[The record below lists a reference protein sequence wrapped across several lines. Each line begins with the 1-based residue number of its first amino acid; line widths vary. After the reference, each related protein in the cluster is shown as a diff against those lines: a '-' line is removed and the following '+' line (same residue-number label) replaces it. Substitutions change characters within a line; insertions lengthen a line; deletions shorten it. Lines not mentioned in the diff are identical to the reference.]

1 MKRFCLTVDL
11 KNDPGLIRAYE
22 EHHKN
27 VWPEIIKS
35 IKEPGIVNMEIYRF
49 ASRLFMIMEVK
60 EDFSFEKKQSSD
72 NENAKVQEW
81 EELMWKYQQS
91 LPGTAKGEKWVRM
104 NKIFDLNDF

>member
-1 MKRFCLTVDL
+1 MKRYCLTVDL
-11 KNDPGLIRAYE
+11 KNDPGLIREYE

-49 ASRLFMIMEVK
+49 ANRLFMIMEVK
-60 EDFSFEKKQSSD
+60 EGFSFEKKQTSD
-72 NENAKVQEW
+72 NQNIKVQEW
-81 EELMWKYQQS
+81 EELMRKYQQS